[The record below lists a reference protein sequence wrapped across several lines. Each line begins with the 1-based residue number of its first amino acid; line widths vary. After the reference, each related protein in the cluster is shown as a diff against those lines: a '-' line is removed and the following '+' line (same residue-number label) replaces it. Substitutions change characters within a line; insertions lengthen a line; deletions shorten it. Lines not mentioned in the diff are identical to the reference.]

1 MTGPELAMPS
11 RITAGAV
18 VYARDVNRVSAF
30 YAGVVGL
37 EVRSQRPPTP
47 CLSLRGP
54 VMRSDLPSERRLT

>member
-37 EVRSQRPPTP
+37 EVRH
-47 CLSLRGP
+47 
-54 VMRSDLPSERRLT
+54 SEPAHAVPESEGSRHAL